1 MRNEPPAPPRERV
14 KLEKKDF
21 PSISEE
27 LLDQMNEMDENELMK
42 MMSEGVSKKR
52 KKDNKD
58 TE

>member
-1 MRNEPPAPPRERV
+1 M

-42 MMSEGVSKKR
+42 MMSESVLKKR
-52 KKDNKD
+52 
-58 TE
+58 

>member
-1 MRNEPPAPPRERV
+1 MQPLRNVPPAPPRERV

-42 MMSEGVSKKR
+42 MMSESVLKKG
-52 KKDNKD
+52 NKD